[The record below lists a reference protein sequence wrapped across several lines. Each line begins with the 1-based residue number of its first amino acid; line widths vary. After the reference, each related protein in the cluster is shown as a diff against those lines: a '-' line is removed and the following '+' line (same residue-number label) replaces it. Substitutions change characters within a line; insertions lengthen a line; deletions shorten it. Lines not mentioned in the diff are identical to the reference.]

1 MSDFKIIR
9 DQARCVCCGEC
20 VIVCPQ
26 SASGQKYPVLALSDQ
41 PDKPPEVRH
50 IENCIQCM
58 TCWDFCRAQAITFY
72 NYHAVARL
80 VEPQAM
86 LAKAARII

>member
-1 MSDFKIIR
+1 MNDFKIIR
-9 DQARCVCCGEC
+9 DESRCVCCGEC

-26 SASGQKYPVLALSDQ
+26 STPEQKYPVLARPE

-58 TCWDFCRAQAITFY
+58 TCWDFCRAQAISFY

-80 VEPQAM
+80 VEPKAM
-86 LAKAARII
+86 LAKAAKII